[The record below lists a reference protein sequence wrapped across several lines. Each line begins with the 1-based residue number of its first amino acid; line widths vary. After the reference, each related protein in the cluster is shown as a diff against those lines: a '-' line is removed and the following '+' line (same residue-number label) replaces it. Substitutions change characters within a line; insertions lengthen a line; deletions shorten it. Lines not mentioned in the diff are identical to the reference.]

1 MLRRKL
7 RSGVM
12 RILRF
17 AMSWLSFAARKWFSA
32 AVTIARRCDGRAWN
46 VRHTKFPNLV
56 RACRPMRNPA
66 TCHFFCV
73 QIAIDR
79 LSPKSIHYLSR
90 GESSELGLKAKGKRT
105 SAPPLDDRF
114 HET

>member
-1 MLRRKL
+1 
-7 RSGVM
+7 
-12 RILRF
+12 
-17 AMSWLSFAARKWFSA
+17 
-32 AVTIARRCDGRAWN
+32 
-46 VRHTKFPNLV
+46 
-56 RACRPMRNPA
+56 MRNPA

-105 SAPPLDDRF
+105 SAPPLVTALDAAQRAKLAIAQCIIA
-114 HET
+114 TKRTIPIAKPAANSKTVINRI